1 MRIAATYENGSIF
14 QHFGRTEQF
23 KIYDVEDNK
32 VVSSTIIGNNGIGH
46 GALAGLLADNT
57 IDVLI
62 CGGLGGGA
70 MNALMNAGI
79 TVVAGAEGEGENLF
93 LPELTVTIMATEK
106 DTSAVITAMRM
117 RAAAVVI
124 TTMKKSAAEAAA
136 AAAACLS
143 WSWTEKMPAGM

>member
-1 MRIAATYENGSIF
+1 
-14 QHFGRTEQF
+14 
-23 KIYDVEDNK
+23 
-32 VVSSTIIGNNGIGH
+32 
-46 GALAGLLADNT
+46 
-57 IDVLI
+57 
-62 CGGLGGGA
+62 
-70 MNALMNAGI
+70 
-79 TVVAGAEGEGENLF
+79 
-93 LPELTVTIMATEK
+93 MATEK